1 MSDHIAFNRIT
12 KKWNS
17 YSVAVKNGLLT
28 HPERFSIAADV
39 YIRKDTKNH
48 PVLTKKRAE
57 KLLRNGTISPFD
69 LIFNTKE
76 NVYNP
81 NSGIFNDNTKRNIKK
96 IDSYIQQ
103 NPKSHKDKKLK
114 SYTLRE
120 YGIDYPIG
128 SSVDVM
134 TLTPKQLDDIKR
146 KIRNIW
152 FYISTYKNLPP
163 NTKFSIKL
171 YGGSHNWLSVP
182 FSNDIEASINE
193 IVKKLTDIPNKYNTG
208 FQMANV
214 PMVISVKSVI
224 IGVVMPNGNMAG
236 VSTNFEIL
244 GNNDY
249 RVISPKS
256 ITNCLYH
263 AWTLCEEPQNL
274 TQYVNNNRSLEQK
287 ARKLKQ
293 RLNPTLKGLS
303 DMGTVQELC
312 DYKHR
317 SAIIYDSVFNV
328 KATIQPKVDK
338 KQPPIKLQFVNNHM
352 LACIPWSS
360 FTDRKIQSR
369 TDTIKVD
376 SKKRDANKKIIKHFS
391 QKDYDDRI
399 IVWDIEASRDECGNF
414 KAYAVGVAW
423 EENGEQKI
431 QIWFGL
437 DCLIQFLDFLN
448 DNFEKFDGWTLYA
461 HNGGKFDIPVLLR
474 EGLLLYENFT
484 IDVSKIVELNKS
496 FIGFGLKKGDLSIK
510 MKDSLRL
517 LPQKLA
523 DLTKDF
529 KVPHQKLTETI
540 KHEDITLANYNS
552 EAYYSKLHSYLTN
565 DCLGLLEVLHKFSKS
580 VYASTGINIQE
591 CYTGASLSK
600 KNYFKNY
607 YNQHKT
613 PIYTLSDQMDQYIR
627 KGYGGGRCEAFRINT
642 KIEGKIYYFDFTSLY
657 PATGCMRLPYGEP
670 MAMTEIKPNT
680 LLTASMISNHIG
692 FYNVMV
698 KTIDFSK
705 KPIHGMKD
713 ETGRY
718 IFPHFNN
725 WTQLDAVF
733 TQEIRLGLIKGI
745 YEYKFLDGYTFD
757 AKPILKDFFTDAF
770 NKKAEAKKAG
780 DDAMALC
787 YKIIANSGYGFWGL
801 RTEGRDGIRVFYDDD
816 GGVIPLIKAN
826 KLLDLATYG
835 KYTFA
840 RAFDD
845 IGVKDFNVGI
855 ASAITS
861 YARMQLWSA
870 INDIESKGGEVYYC
884 DTDSII
890 TNLNISEYPDIMKT
904 YMWDGTGEALGA
916 LKNEIEEKVSKHFT
930 KLKFKEIKK
939 QHYANITMTKE
950 IEDEIQGKA
959 KAAGK
964 LLTKQQEASDGGFI
978 NFEELIIGG
987 CKFYSCKKTL
997 INGDVIEINK
1007 LKGYKQVDNEE
1018 DGELDELSFE
1028 IFEDLISGK
1037 IPLIK
1042 QTQNQFICPKS
1053 NYVSEEHK
1061 FGISIK
1067 PVVKEFNITYNKG
1080 TVEGSYIKPLIL

>member
-1 MSDHIAFNRIT
+1 MSDHIAYNLQT
-12 KKWNS
+12 NKWNS
-17 YSVAVKNGLLT
+17 YTTAVKNGLLT
-28 HPERFSIAADV
+28 HPERFRIASDV
-39 YIRKDTKNH
+39 YIRNDTKNH

-69 LIFNTKE
+69 LLFNTKE

-81 NSGIFNDNTKRNIKK
+81 NTGIFNDNTKRNIKK
-96 IDSYIQQ
+96 IDTYI
-103 NPKSHKDKKLK
+103 HKDEDKKLK
-114 SYTLRE
+114 AYTLRE
-120 YGIDYPIG
+120 YRINYPEG
-128 SSVDVM
+128 SVPNVM
-134 TLTPKQLDDIKR
+134 TLSQKQLEDVKR

-152 FYISTYKNLPP
+152 FYISTYKNLPK

-171 YGGSHNWLSVP
+171 HGQGNNWISVP
-182 FSNDIEASINE
+182 FSDNLESSIND
-193 IVKKLTDIPNKYNTG
+193 IVKKLTDIPNKYNAG
-208 FQMANV
+208 FQISDLATIIDINSV
-214 PMVISVKSVI
+214 VVGVIL
-224 IGVVMPNGNMAG
+224 PNENLAG
-236 VSTNFEIL
+236 VSKNFEIL
-244 GNNDY
+244 GTKEY
-249 RVISPKS
+249 RVINPKS

-274 TQYVNNNRSLEQK
+274 TQYVNNNHSLEQK

-312 DYKHR
+312 NYKKR
-317 SAIIYDSVFNV
+317 SAIIYDSVFGV
-328 KATIQPKVDK
+328 KATIQPKDDK
-338 KQPPIKLQFVNNHM
+338 KLPPIKLQFVNNHM
-352 LACIPWSS
+352 RACIPWSS
-360 FTDRKIQSR
+360 FTDEEIKSQEVKI
-369 TDTIKVD
+369 D
-376 SKKRDANKKIIKHFS
+376 SKKRAESHKIIKHFTD
-391 QKDYDDRI
+391 KEYDDRI
-399 IVWDIEASRDECGNF
+399 MVWDIEASRDEDGNF

-423 EENGEQKI
+423 EEKGEQKI
-431 QIWFGL
+431 KIWFGL
-437 DCLIQFLDFLN
+437 DCLIRFLDFLN
-448 DNFEKFDGWTLYA
+448 ENFEKFDGWTLYA

-474 EGLLLYENFT
+474 EGLLLYEHFT

-496 FIGFGLKKGDLSIK
+496 FIGFGLKKGDLKIN

-540 KHEDITLANYNS
+540 KHEDITLLNYNS
-552 EAYYSKLHSYLTN
+552 EAYYDKLHSYLTN

-607 YNQHKT
+607 YNHSDT
-613 PIYTLSDQMDQYIR
+613 PIYTLADNIDEYIR

-642 KIEGKIYYFDFTSLY
+642 KIEGKIYYLDFTSLY
-657 PATGCMRLPYGEP
+657 PATGCLRLPYGKP
-670 MAMTEIKPNT
+670 VAIKEIKPDT
-680 LLTASMISNHIG
+680 ILSASMIGNQIG

-698 KTIDFSK
+698 RTIDFSK
-705 KPIHGMKD
+705 KPLHGMKD

-718 IFPHFNN
+718 IFPQFKN

-733 TQEIRLGLIKGI
+733 SQEIRLGLIKGI
-745 YEYKFLDGYTFD
+745 YEYKFLDGYSFD
-757 AKPILKDFFTDAF
+757 AKPILKQFFTDAF
-770 NKKAEAKKAG
+770 NKKADAKKNG

-801 RTEGRDGIRVFYDDD
+801 RTEGRDGIKVFHDDE
-816 GGVIPLIKAN
+816 GGVIPLIQSN
-826 KLLDLATYG
+826 KLLDVATYG

-845 IGVKDFNVGI
+845 IGVKDFNVAI

-861 YARMQLWSA
+861 YARIQLWSA

-890 TNLNISEYPDIMKT
+890 TNLNISAYPDIMAK

-916 LKNEIEEKVSKHFT
+916 LKNECEEKVKKHF
-930 KLKFKEIKK
+930 KK
-939 QHYANITMTKE
+939 DKSK
-950 IEDEIQGKA
+950 IQSQ
-959 KAAGK
+959 
-964 LLTKQQEASDGGFI
+964 LEADGGF
-978 NFEELIIGG
+978 NLFDELIIGG
-987 CKFYSCKKTL
+987 CKFYSCKKTCYD
-997 INGDVIEINK
+997 GTTIEINK
-1007 LKGYKQVDNEE
+1007 LKGYKQIDNEE
-1018 DGELDELSFE
+1018 DGELDELSFQ
-1028 IFEDLISGK
+1028 IFENLISGK
-1037 IPLIK
+1037 LPLIK

-1053 NYVSEEHK
+1053 NYVSEEKK

-1080 TVEGSYIKPLIL
+1080 TIEGSYIKPLII